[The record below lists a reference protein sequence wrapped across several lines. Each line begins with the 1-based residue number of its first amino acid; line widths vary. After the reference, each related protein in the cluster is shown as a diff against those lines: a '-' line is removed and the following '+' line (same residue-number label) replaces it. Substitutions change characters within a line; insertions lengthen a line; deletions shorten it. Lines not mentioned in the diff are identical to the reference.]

1 MYYLC
6 TRKRETNNAEVAQLV
21 EHNLAKV
28 RVAGSSPVFRSL
40 PKGLVIL
47 RNSGA
52 FYFMH
57 QLVIDNRK
65 RVKPKIRLFGVYNT
79 VFEKLDLWKDKI
91 PIKHNFFTSRF
102 YNALDIELDIKPTVI
117 MITEVYFSEYS
128 MIDPNT
134 DTIQAIGR
142 FRNGIEQVCDIFNT
156 NTNFPVRT
164 MEEIDGYIA
173 SCEDVY
179 KKLKTL
185 YDCAVTEGAR
195 DSFRA
200 ALEIVPYNKMLD
212 KEEKITLR

>member
-1 MYYLC
+1 M
-6 TRKRETNNAEVAQLV
+6 
-21 EHNLAKV
+21 
-28 RVAGSSPVFRSL
+28 
-40 PKGLVIL
+40 
-47 RNSGA
+47 
-52 FYFMH
+52 
-57 QLVIDNRK
+57 
-65 RVKPKIRLFGVYNT
+65 YNT

-185 YDCAVTEGAR
+185 YDCAATEGAR